1 MTQVFVELYEAY
13 EAYKASTVNS
23 VKSVLLD
30 AMISYAKSY
39 HEGYVCYDMDMYTT
53 IYKCAFNDVQRS
65 DVLNQIKSII
75 VDSALKNDELIENF
89 KEFVSLT
96 SVLKNDNVEE
106 FDEICSLLLSKFS
119 KLYDEV
125 IFESFSGQGDFIP
138 LISINEAKSY
148 LRIVINLIRST
159 GRELKTLNLV
169 NEVERKISIKHWD
182 IRLCILHSLFSFY

>member
-1 MTQVFVELYEAY
+1 MTQVFVELY

-30 AMISYAKSY
+30 AMVSYVKSY

-53 IYKCAFNDVQRS
+53 IYKCAFNDLQRS

-89 KEFVSLT
+89 KEFISL
-96 SVLKNDNVEE
+96 SPIIKDDNVEE

-138 LISINEAKSY
+138 EISINEAESY
-148 LRIVINLIRST
+148 LRTIIDLIRST
-159 GRELKTLNLV
+159 GRELKTLDLV
-169 NEVERKISIKHWD
+169 NEVEKKISIKHWD
-182 IRLCILHSLFSFY
+182 IRLCILHSLFPLY

>member
-1 MTQVFVELYEAY
+1 MTQVFFELY

-53 IYKCAFNDVQRS
+53 IYKCAFNDLQRS

-75 VDSALKNDELIENF
+75 VDSALKNGELIENF
-89 KEFVSLT
+89 KEFISL
-96 SVLKNDNVEE
+96 SPIIKDDNVNE
-106 FDEICSLLLSKFS
+106 FDEICSILLSKFS

-148 LRIVINLIRST
+148 LRIVIDLIRST

>member
-1 MTQVFVELYEAY
+1 MTQVFVELY